1 MGIQDQKQTIVE
13 HLSELRKR
21 LIYSLVFLIG
31 FSILS
36 YRFSEFVVKDMISKA
51 PDIEFVFIAP
61 NELFMSYLKIAI
73 VGGIA
78 CSLPVIIFNIWLF
91 IKPGLEVHEKK
102 LIVRSL
108 FIGGILFFLGA
119 LFSYLI
125 VLPLVINFFISFQI
139 DEVEAMI
146 SFSNYLSFVITVVL
160 SFGLVFELPIFM
172 TIIVKLGL
180 VSTRTLRKNRRFAIL
195 IIFILSAILTPPDV
209 ISQIL
214 LAIPMLLLF
223 EVGIFFSQII
233 ENNKSNNKK

>member
-1 MGIQDQKQTIVE
+1 
-13 HLSELRKR
+13 RKR

>member
-119 LFSYLI
+119 LSFYLI
-125 VLPLVINFFISFQI
+125 VLFLVN
-139 DEVEAMI
+139 
-146 SFSNYLSFVITVVL
+146 
-160 SFGLVFELPIFM
+160 
-172 TIIVKLGL
+172 
-180 VSTRTLRKNRRFAIL
+180 
-195 IIFILSAILTPPDV
+195 
-209 ISQIL
+209 IL
-214 LAIPMLLLF
+214 LRYF
-223 EVGIFFSQII
+223 Q
-233 ENNKSNNKK
+233 

>member
-108 FIGGILFFLGA
+108 FMGGILFFLGA